1 MEREELIE
9 RFIQEFRYYNVPLTE
24 SAIKYVKGEIDELGG
39 ITLTS
44 PSCRRT
50 LNFFYFVV
58 KELNGK
64 NDEIAKRMLRT
75 IYYADEKLITAYYY
89 INQESVKISAIAG
102 VEFED
107 LFKNIFSN
115 SRIFTSLDEAYELSE
130 IFYKYYKEKVIKYT
144 EDLIEYD
151 TNDLLKRKYSE
162 LYITLTFAQVIYF
175 NDKEN
180 NKIYLD
186 KCIECLKN
194 MKFTKE
200 VTILF
205 IRIINES
212 EEITTLI
219 KDKIL
224 NEPDFGAMVCTIV
237 GTRNYLNFLKKN
249 NIPIYP
255 YYALFATNY
264 YFGEENKG
272 KIFNKL
278 YKDDRETFF
287 NAYKYLSKVPKS
299 GIYCLNLLSI
309 MCNDGYALEEC
320 KKQKFKLMKYSE
332 EIISLS
338 SSRKNPYQAA
348 IEGKESMKNSIKK
361 VFDSYS
367 IAYGSYSN
375 LIKIFSVYYDYEENA
390 RKFIDFIIDYVAEEK
405 RFKNMWHLFSY
416 FVFSR
421 KEWLNKDIKE
431 SVEFL
436 LNRGFNYNDL
446 FLISCLDMSYEDF
459 FTKDMIRE
467 LCKGH
472 EEEALNFL
480 DDYRATEDTEI
491 TIKWLK
497 QLYDYNGVKDYK
509 PILKLVSSK
518 SKKIRNFCEKII
530 LENEESTRKG
540 LEEMMPKLKGHTLML
555 AKRVIKQWDNERK
568 YGKGFEFK
576 SDEIVIEFVDD
587 NYDIENE
594 SLVKWIDDSEIS
606 NAKFKDS
613 KKHVPTK
620 VIRYIIMEYMALSE
634 PYKIQICDKIIEKIN
649 INDIQDILENV
660 YQKWLGEGADTK
672 KKNITIPYAIYAS
685 DNQILNLRKQIEDW
699 AKVSRGAIAAYTVNS
714 IALNGGK
721 VALLMID
728 EISRKFPNAMVK
740 KAAKKAFS
748 YAAKV
753 LNIPEDELSDKI
765 VPTLDFN
772 KEGEKILDYGP
783 RSFKINLMPDFTLS
797 IFDESK
803 NKVIKS
809 LPKPNEKDDIEKA
822 ESAKK
827 EFTYIKKQIKAIVQ
841 TQKYRLEKALMDGRT
856 WSKESFSKLF
866 VENPIMHIFAEGLIW
881 GVYEDGKLK
890 ESFRYME
897 DGTFNTIDEEEY
909 EISDDSKIALVHPV
923 DLSEEELELWTSQ
936 LEDYEIL
943 QPINQLKEE
952 IIKIKDED
960 LDGKAIIKFKDKK
973 TTVGNLLSV
982 AKKNNM
988 IRGDIY
994 DGGGYE
1000 SYHIIDDYLNLGV
1013 KISFEDMYVGA
1024 EFDEEIDMNE
1034 VIFYKFEGEEIDD
1047 DIKENRILNPKNI
1060 SQRFVSS
1067 VLNIINSINFV

>member
-9 RFIQEFRYYNVPLTE
+9 KFIQEFRYYNVPLTE
-24 SAIKYVKGEIDELGG
+24 NAIKYVKGEVDELGG

-44 PSCRRT
+44 CRGR

-58 KELNGK
+58 EELGGV
-64 NDEIAKRMLRT
+64 NDELAKRMLRT
-75 IYYADEKLITAYYY
+75 IYYADEKLITSFHY
-89 INQESVKISAIAG
+89 INKENVEIAAIAG

-107 LFKNIFSN
+107 LLRNIFLN
-115 SRIFTSLDEAYELSE
+115 REIFFSLNEAYEIGE

-144 EDLIEYD
+144 KDLIEYD
-151 TNDLLKRKYSE
+151 INDLLKRKYSE
-162 LYITLTFAQVIYF
+162 LYIILTFAQVIYF

-194 MKFTKE
+194 MKFKIQ
-200 VTILF
+200 VTILL
-205 IRIINES
+205 IQIINES
-212 EEITTLI
+212 EEIATLI
-219 KDKIL
+219 KNKIL
-224 NEPDFGAMVCTIV
+224 NEPDFGAMVCTVV
-237 GTRNYLNFLKKN
+237 GSQNYLNFLKEN
-249 NIPIYP
+249 NIPVYP
-255 YYALFATNY
+255 YYALFATEY
-264 YFGEENKG
+264 YFGENKG

-278 YKDDRETFF
+278 YKEDRETFF
-287 NAYKYLSKVPKS
+287 NAYKYLKEIPKE
-299 GIYCLNLLSI
+299 GINSLKLLSI

-320 KKQKFKLMKYSE
+320 EKQKNNLVRYSKE
-332 EIISLS
+332 VISFS
-338 SSRKNPYQAA
+338 RSRKNPYEAI
-348 IEGKESMKNSIKK
+348 IEGKESAKNSIKE
-361 VFDSYS
+361 VFYYYG
-367 IAYGSYSN
+367 INYGAYGD
-375 LIKIFSVYYDYEENA
+375 LIKTFSVYYDYEENA
-390 RKFIDFIIDYVAEEK
+390 RKFIDFIIDYVAIQK
-405 RFKNMWHLFSY
+405 NWKNMWYLFTY
-416 FVFSR
+416 FVFER

-431 SVEFL
+431 SVDFL
-436 LNRGFNYNDL
+436 LNKGFDYSDL
-446 FLISCLDMSYEDF
+446 FFVSCLYLNFDGY
-459 FTKDMIRE
+459 FTKEIIKE

-480 DDYRATEDTEI
+480 DDYRATEDAEI
-491 TIKWLK
+491 RIKWLK

-509 PILKLVSSK
+509 PILKLVTSK
-518 SKKIRNFCEKII
+518 SKNIRNFCEKII
-530 LENEESTRKG
+530 LENEEATRKA
-540 LEEMMPKLKGHTLML
+540 LEEMMPKLKGPSLML
-555 AKRVIKQWDNERK
+555 AKRIIKQWDNERK

-576 SDEIVIEFVDD
+576 SDEIVIEFVND
-587 NYDIENE
+587 NYDIDNE
-594 SLVKWIDDSEIS
+594 PFANWIDDSEIS

-613 KKHVPTK
+613 KELVPAK

-649 INDIQDILENV
+649 INDIQNIFENV
-660 YQKWLGEGADTK
+660 YQKWLANGAEAK
-672 KKNITIPYAIYAS
+672 KKNITIPYAIYAN

-699 AKVSRGAIAAYTVNS
+699 AKVSRGAVAAYTVNS
-714 IALNGGK
+714 IALNGGE

-753 LNIPEDELSDKI
+753 LDVPEDELSDKI
-765 VPTLDFN
+765 VPTLGFN

-783 RSFKINLMPDFTLS
+783 RSFRINLMPDFSLS

-803 NKVIKS
+803 GKVIKS
-809 LPKPNEKDDIEKA
+809 LPKPNQKDDIEKA
-822 ESAKK
+822 ESSKK

-856 WSKESFSKLF
+856 WSKENFNKLF

-881 GVYEDGKLK
+881 GVYEEGKLK
-890 ESFRYME
+890 ETFRYME

-909 EISDDSKIALVHPV
+909 ELLDNSKIALVHPI

-943 QPINQLKEE
+943 QPINQLKEK
-952 IIKIKDED
+952 IIKLKDED
-960 LDGKAIIKFKDKK
+960 LNGNKIIKFKGKK
-973 TTVGNLLSV
+973 TTVGSLLSI
-982 AKKNNM
+982 AKKQNM

-994 DGGGYE
+994 DAGGFE
-1000 SYHIIDDYLNLGV
+1000 SYHIVDDYLKVGV
-1013 KISFEDMYVGA
+1013 KISFENMYVGA
-1024 EFDEEIDMNE
+1024 DFDEKIDMTE
-1034 VIFYKFEGEEIDD
+1034 VIFYKFEGEEISD
-1047 DIKENRILNPKNI
+1047 DIKESRILNPKNV
-1060 SQRFVSS
+1060 SKRFVSS

>member
-1 MEREELIE
+1 
-9 RFIQEFRYYNVPLTE
+9 
-24 SAIKYVKGEIDELGG
+24 
-39 ITLTS
+39 
-44 PSCRRT
+44 
-50 LNFFYFVV
+50 
-58 KELNGK
+58 
-64 NDEIAKRMLRT
+64 
-75 IYYADEKLITAYYY
+75 
-89 INQESVKISAIAG
+89 
-102 VEFED
+102 
-107 LFKNIFSN
+107 
-115 SRIFTSLDEAYELSE
+115 
-130 IFYKYYKEKVIKYT
+130 
-144 EDLIEYD
+144 
-151 TNDLLKRKYSE
+151 
-162 LYITLTFAQVIYF
+162 
-175 NDKEN
+175 
-180 NKIYLD
+180 
-186 KCIECLKN
+186 
-194 MKFTKE
+194 
-200 VTILF
+200 
-205 IRIINES
+205 
-212 EEITTLI
+212 
-219 KDKIL
+219 
-224 NEPDFGAMVCTIV
+224 
-237 GTRNYLNFLKKN
+237 
-249 NIPIYP
+249 
-255 YYALFATNY
+255 
-264 YFGEENKG
+264 
-272 KIFNKL
+272 
-278 YKDDRETFF
+278 
-287 NAYKYLSKVPKS
+287 
-299 GIYCLNLLSI
+299 
-309 MCNDGYALEEC
+309 
-320 KKQKFKLMKYSE
+320 
-332 EIISLS
+332 
-338 SSRKNPYQAA
+338 
-348 IEGKESMKNSIKK
+348 
-361 VFDSYS
+361 
-367 IAYGSYSN
+367 
-375 LIKIFSVYYDYEENA
+375 
-390 RKFIDFIIDYVAEEK
+390 
-405 RFKNMWHLFSY
+405 
-416 FVFSR
+416 
-421 KEWLNKDIKE
+421 
-431 SVEFL
+431 
-436 LNRGFNYNDL
+436 
-446 FLISCLDMSYEDF
+446 
-459 FTKDMIRE
+459 
-467 LCKGH
+467 
-472 EEEALNFL
+472 
-480 DDYRATEDTEI
+480 
-491 TIKWLK
+491 
-497 QLYDYNGVKDYK
+497 
-509 PILKLVSSK
+509 
-518 SKKIRNFCEKII
+518 
-530 LENEESTRKG
+530 
-540 LEEMMPKLKGHTLML
+540 
-555 AKRVIKQWDNERK
+555 
-568 YGKGFEFK
+568 
-576 SDEIVIEFVDD
+576 
-587 NYDIENE
+587 
-594 SLVKWIDDSEIS
+594 
-606 NAKFKDS
+606 
-613 KKHVPTK
+613 
-620 VIRYIIMEYMALSE
+620 MEYMALSE

-856 WSKESFSKLF
+856 WSKESFSNLF

-1013 KISFEDMYVGA
+1013 KISFDDMYVGA